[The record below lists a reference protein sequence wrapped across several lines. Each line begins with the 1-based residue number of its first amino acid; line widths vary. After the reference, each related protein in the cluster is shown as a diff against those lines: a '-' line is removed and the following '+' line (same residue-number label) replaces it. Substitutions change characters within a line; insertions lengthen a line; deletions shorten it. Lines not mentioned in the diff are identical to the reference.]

1 MLFLINRAQKA
12 HLDPSEII
20 QTSFPLK
27 QICLLVSLSGM
38 LPILITYAY
47 RQLMLLL
54 SSRNEIHEQSHKYL
68 SIWNI
73 QSLIALSTIFLY
85 FTFILCGIHPAK
97 LPIHTLLS
105 ATYVAMSTL
114 LPITLP
120 TPAWGGD
127 LMVTT
132 VSTDSHNN
140 KITTMKVC
148 AAQLKGVAAYLFG
161 PTTLVGCIDNIKQS
175 SQHHKLQV
183 QKMHRFSTLGTLIG
197 ICAFAI
203 LRVLDHGMQIQ
214 RHPVQIIIGATV
226 GRICG
231 VLLAVLWTFL
241 EHAS

>member
-1 MLFLINRAQKA
+1 
-12 HLDPSEII
+12 
-20 QTSFPLK
+20 
-27 QICLLVSLSGM
+27 
-38 LPILITYAY
+38 
-47 RQLMLLL
+47 MLLL
-54 SSRNEIHEQSHKYL
+54 SSRNEIHEQQSDKYL

-73 QSLIALSTIFLY
+73 QLLIVLSTIFLY
-85 FTFILCGIHPAK
+85 LTFILCGIHPTK

-120 TPAWGGD
+120 TSAWGGD
-127 LMVTT
+127 LIVT
-132 VSTDSHNN
+132 VSTDSHN
-140 KITTMKVC
+140 KIITTMKIC
-148 AAQLKGVAAYLFG
+148 AAQLKEVAAYLFG
-161 PTTLVGCIDNIKQS
+161 PTTSVGCIDNNIKQS

-183 QKMHRFSTLGTLIG
+183 QKMHQFSTLGTLIG

-231 VLLAVLWTFL
+231 VLLAVLWT
-241 EHAS
+241 SYD

>member
-1 MLFLINRAQKA
+1 MRTHVKA

-20 QTSFPLK
+20 QTAFPLK

-38 LPILITYAY
+38 LPILTTYVY
-47 RQLMLLL
+47 RRLMLSL
-54 SSRNEIHEQSHKYL
+54 SRNEIHEQSHKYL

-73 QSLIALSTIFLY
+73 QILIVLSTIILY
-85 FTFILCGIHPAK
+85 FTFILCGIHPTK

-105 ATYVAMSTL
+105 ATYVATSTL

-120 TPAWGGD
+120 TSAWGGD
-127 LMVTT
+127 LMVI
-132 VSTDSHNN
+132 VSTDSHN
-140 KITTMKVC
+140 KLTMKVC
-148 AAQLKGVAAYLFG
+148 TAQLKEVAAYLFG
-161 PTTLVGCIDNIKQS
+161 PTVGCIDNVKQS
-175 SQHHKLQV
+175 TPTQHHKLQV

-231 VLLAVLWTFL
+231 VLLCSFINLL
-241 EHAS
+241 

>member
-1 MLFLINRAQKA
+1 
-12 HLDPSEII
+12 
-20 QTSFPLK
+20 
-27 QICLLVSLSGM
+27 
-38 LPILITYAY
+38 
-47 RQLMLLL
+47 MLLL
-54 SSRNEIHEQSHKYL
+54 LSRNEIQEQSHKYL
-68 SIWNI
+68 GIWNI
-73 QSLIALSTIFLY
+73 QLLIASSTIFLY
-85 FTFILCGIHPAK
+85 FTFILCGIHPTK

-120 TPAWGGD
+120 TSAWGGD
-127 LMVTT
+127 LMVT
-132 VSTDSHNN
+132 VSTDSHN

-161 PTTLVGCIDNIKQS
+161 PTSSVGCIDNNKQS

-183 QKMHRFSTLGTLIG
+183 QKMHQFSTLGTLIG

-231 VLLAVLWTFL
+231 VLLAVLWT
-241 EHAS
+241 SYD

>member
-1 MLFLINRAQKA
+1 MRAWKKA
-12 HLDPSEII
+12 HLDPSETI
-20 QTSFPLK
+20 QTAFPLK

-47 RQLMLLL
+47 RRLMLLL
-54 SSRNEIHEQSHKYL
+54 SLSRNEIHEQSHKYL

-73 QSLIALSTIFLY
+73 QLLIALSTIFLY
-85 FTFILCGIHPAK
+85 VTFILCGIHPTK

-120 TPAWGGD
+120 TSAWGGD
-127 LMVTT
+127 LMVNT

-148 AAQLKGVAAYLFG
+148 AAQPKEVAAYLFG
-161 PTTLVGCIDNIKQS
+161 PTTSVGCIDNMKQS
-175 SQHHKLQV
+175 SQYHKKLQV
-183 QKMHRFSTLGTLIG
+183 QKMHRFSTLGTFIG

-214 RHPVQIIIGATV
+214 RHPVQIIIGATL

-241 EHAS
+241 